1 MRKISEG
8 RTAEV
13 FAQDQEKIVKLYRDG
28 FPVEAVNYEFEV
40 NRIVAILGIPAPRA
54 YDLVE
59 VDHKK
64 GIVFERVEG
73 STLLHRSVQ
82 YPNKLSQLAQAF
94 ADLHY
99 RIHQYELDEDR
110 IGGSSLLN
118 QKEVLARNIHNA
130 SELSNEMKQY
140 INDYLNKLPDGN
152 RLCHGDFHPDNVMIG
167 ERSWVIDW
175 MTGMIG
181 HPAGDVAR
189 TLLLFRYGT
198 LPEEA
203 PSHIKEA
210 INLMRD
216 SINRDY
222 LEQYL
227 SHSGLQRS
235 DIDAWMLP
243 IAAAR
248 LTEWI
253 PVEEKAQL
261 INLIEERL
269 K

>member
-13 FAQDQEKIVKLYRDG
+13 FAHDQDKILKLYRDG
-28 FPVEAVNYEFEV
+28 FPADAVNYEFEV
-40 NRIVAILGIPAPRA
+40 NRIAAILGIPAPRA
-54 YDLVE
+54 FELVE
-59 VDHKK
+59 LEHKK

-82 YPNKLSQLAQAF
+82 YPNELIRLAREF

-99 RIHQYELDEDR
+99 CIHKHEIDVER
-110 IGGSSLLN
+110 VEGSSILN
-118 QKEVLARNIHNA
+118 QKEVLARNIRNA
-130 SELSNEMKQY
+130 SELSNEMKVE
-140 INDYLNKLPDGN
+140 IIDYLRSLPDGN

-167 ERSWVIDW
+167 DRNWVIDW

-181 HPAGDVAR
+181 NPAGDVAR

-198 LPEEA
+198 LPDEA
-203 PSHIKEA
+203 PSIVKDALEWMREKINKE
-210 INLMRD
+210 
-216 SINRDY
+216 Y

-227 SHSGLQRS
+227 THSGLQLR
-235 DIDAWMLP
+235 DIDDWMLP

-253 PVEEKAQL
+253 PNEEKTL
-261 INLIEERL
+261 LLNLIAERL